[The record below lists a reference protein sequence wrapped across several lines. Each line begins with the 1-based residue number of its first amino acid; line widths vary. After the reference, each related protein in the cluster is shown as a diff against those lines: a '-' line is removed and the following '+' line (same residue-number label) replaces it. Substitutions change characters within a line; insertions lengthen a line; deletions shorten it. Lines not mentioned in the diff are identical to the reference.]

1 MKEYLVPTGDGEAQ
15 FIERRSRF
23 IGHIFLT
30 ETEEEALARLKQM
43 REQYWDATHN
53 VYAYIIRD
61 GATRFSDDGE
71 PGGTAGMPVLQVLQ
85 REELYNVTCV
95 VTRYF
100 GGILLGAGG
109 LVRAYAHG
117 AKIAMDAAG
126 RSIKRIWTNVYLPC
140 PYSWYER
147 IRLEVAAF
155 GGMIRET
162 QFGADVELD
171 LLLPEEQA
179 HLVDGDGYVTLEFT
193 GVEGDNIQHRFLA
206 AGTYTGGSGRLYCSW
221 WVVRQLCEETY
232 GGLTLDS
239 LSAAM
244 ADNRKIG
251 EFWDGYASRY
261 FVAPTKD
268 GTPVPWEGSRL
279 YRTYPFALAVY
290 DDVLVKTVE
299 QLQQN
304 QRLLGLVSWLLGLA
318 SFGVGA
324 VFSILLL
331 RHRSRELKLQFIL
344 GQSRGSILVWALTE
358 HGILSLLGVIIGAG
372 GFWLAF
378 RTAPAWGPVA
388 GFWVMNLAGTALAYL
403 LTMRRK
409 FLESNLGRE

>member
-1 MKEYLVPTGDGEAQ
+1 MKADSSLLTSSGCTVIWREGFGEDM
-15 FIERRSRF
+15 FRGR
-23 IGHIFLT
+23 G
-30 ETEEEALARLKQM
+30 
-43 REQYWDATHN
+43 
-53 VYAYIIRD
+53 
-61 GATRFSDDGE
+61 FS
-71 PGGTAGMPVLQVLQ
+71 
-85 REELYNVTCV
+85 
-95 VTRYF
+95 
-100 GGILLGAGG
+100 
-109 LVRAYAHG
+109 
-117 AKIAMDAAG
+117 
-126 RSIKRIWTNVYLPC
+126 
-140 PYSWYER
+140 
-147 IRLEVAAF
+147 
-155 GGMIRET
+155 
-162 QFGADVELD
+162 

-193 GVEGDNIQHRFLA
+193 GVEGDNIRHRFLA

-279 YRTYPFALAVY
+279 YRTYPFALAIY

-358 HGILSLLGVIIGAG
+358 HGLLSLLGAIIGAG

-378 RTAPAWGPVA
+378 RTAPAWGAAA

>member
-1 MKEYLVPTGDGEAQ
+1 M
-15 FIERRSRF
+15 
-23 IGHIFLT
+23 
-30 ETEEEALARLKQM
+30 
-43 REQYWDATHN
+43 
-53 VYAYIIRD
+53 
-61 GATRFSDDGE
+61 
-71 PGGTAGMPVLQVLQ
+71 
-85 REELYNVTCV
+85 
-95 VTRYF
+95 
-100 GGILLGAGG
+100 
-109 LVRAYAHG
+109 
-117 AKIAMDAAG
+117 
-126 RSIKRIWTNVYLPC
+126 
-140 PYSWYER
+140 
-147 IRLEVAAF
+147 
-155 GGMIRET
+155 
-162 QFGADVELD
+162 
-171 LLLPEEQA
+171 
-179 HLVDGDGYVTLEFT
+179 
-193 GVEGDNIQHRFLA
+193 
-206 AGTYTGGSGRLYCSW
+206 
-221 WVVRQLCEETY
+221 VRQLCEETY

-279 YRTYPFALAVY
+279 YRTYPFALAIY

-318 SFGVGA
+318 SFGAGA

-331 RHRSRELKLQFIL
+331 RHRNRELKLQFIL

-378 RTAPAWGPVA
+378 RTAPAWGAAA

>member
-1 MKEYLVPTGDGEAQ
+1 M
-15 FIERRSRF
+15 
-23 IGHIFLT
+23 
-30 ETEEEALARLKQM
+30 
-43 REQYWDATHN
+43 
-53 VYAYIIRD
+53 
-61 GATRFSDDGE
+61 
-71 PGGTAGMPVLQVLQ
+71 
-85 REELYNVTCV
+85 
-95 VTRYF
+95 
-100 GGILLGAGG
+100 
-109 LVRAYAHG
+109 VR
-117 AKIAMDAAG
+117 K
-126 RSIKRIWTNVYLPC
+126 
-140 PYSWYER
+140 
-147 IRLEVAAF
+147 
-155 GGMIRET
+155 
-162 QFGADVELD
+162 
-171 LLLPEEQA
+171 
-179 HLVDGDGYVTLEFT
+179 
-193 GVEGDNIQHRFLA
+193 
-206 AGTYTGGSGRLYCSW
+206 
-221 WVVRQLCEETY
+221 LCEETY

-244 ADNRKIG
+244 ADNRNIVG
-251 EFWDGYASRY
+251 FWDGDASRY

-279 YRTYPFALAVY
+279 YRTYPFALAIY

>member
-1 MKEYLVPTGDGEAQ
+1 MTPY
-15 FIERRSRF
+15 FF
-23 IGHIFLT
+23 
-30 ETEEEALARLKQM
+30 KQM
-43 REQYWDATHN
+43 RKRTSLCLVVVLTALAFSLALCMLQRSRDQMAARIEE
-53 VYAYIIRD
+53 VYDNLEVRCSVTNLT
-61 GATRFSDDGE
+61 GTQSDQLNLPDWVLRLFDGE
-71 PGGTAGMPVLQVLQ
+71 KTYGNFQDNDLFAPYVRDVQVRSTVYCTTPGDQDRLTLSGVTGLKADSSLLTSSGCTVIW
-85 REELYNVTCV
+85 REG
-95 VTRYF
+95 F
-100 GGILLGAGG
+100 GEDMF
-109 LVRAYAHG
+109 R
-117 AKIAMDAAG
+117 G
-126 RSIKRIWTNVYLPC
+126 RGFS
-140 PYSWYER
+140 
-147 IRLEVAAF
+147 
-155 GGMIRET
+155 
-162 QFGADVELD
+162 

-193 GVEGDNIQHRFLA
+193 GVEGDNIRHRFLA

-279 YRTYPFALAVY
+279 YRTYPFALAIY

-304 QRLLGLVSWLLGLA
+304 QRLLGLVLWLLGLA

-378 RTAPAWGPVA
+378 RTAPAWGAAA

>member
-1 MKEYLVPTGDGEAQ
+1 MTPY
-15 FIERRSRF
+15 FF
-23 IGHIFLT
+23 
-30 ETEEEALARLKQM
+30 KQM
-43 REQYWDATHN
+43 RKRTSLCLVVVLTALAFSLALCMLQRSRDQMAARIEE
-53 VYAYIIRD
+53 VYDNLEVRCSVTNLT
-61 GATRFSDDGE
+61 GTQSDQLNLPDWVLRLFDGE
-71 PGGTAGMPVLQVLQ
+71 KTYGNFQDNDLFAPYVRDVQVRSTVYCTTPGGQDRLTLSGVTGLKADSSLLASSGCTVIW
-85 REELYNVTCV
+85 REG
-95 VTRYF
+95 F
-100 GGILLGAGG
+100 GEDMF
-109 LVRAYAHG
+109 R
-117 AKIAMDAAG
+117 G
-126 RSIKRIWTNVYLPC
+126 RGFS
-140 PYSWYER
+140 
-147 IRLEVAAF
+147 
-155 GGMIRET
+155 
-162 QFGADVELD
+162 

-193 GVEGDNIQHRFLA
+193 GVEGDNIQHHFLA

-279 YRTYPFALAVY
+279 YRTYPFALAIY

>member
-1 MKEYLVPTGDGEAQ
+1 MLRLFDGEKTYGNFQDNDLFAPYVRDVQ
-15 FIERRSRF
+15 VRSTVYCTTPGDQDR
-23 IGHIFLT
+23 LT
-30 ETEEEALARLKQM
+30 LSGVTGLKADSSLLTSSGCTVIW
-43 REQYWDATHN
+43 REGFGEDMF
-53 VYAYIIRD
+53 R
-61 GATRFSDDGE
+61 GRGFS
-71 PGGTAGMPVLQVLQ
+71 
-85 REELYNVTCV
+85 
-95 VTRYF
+95 
-100 GGILLGAGG
+100 
-109 LVRAYAHG
+109 
-117 AKIAMDAAG
+117 
-126 RSIKRIWTNVYLPC
+126 
-140 PYSWYER
+140 
-147 IRLEVAAF
+147 
-155 GGMIRET
+155 
-162 QFGADVELD
+162 

-193 GVEGDNIQHRFLA
+193 GMEGDNIRHRFLA

-279 YRTYPFALAVY
+279 YRTYPFALAIY

-378 RTAPAWGPVA
+378 RTAPAWGAAA

>member
-1 MKEYLVPTGDGEAQ
+1 MTPY
-15 FIERRSRF
+15 FF
-23 IGHIFLT
+23 
-30 ETEEEALARLKQM
+30 KQM
-43 REQYWDATHN
+43 RKRTSLCLVVVLTAL
-53 VYAYIIRD
+53 A
-61 GATRFSDDGE
+61 FSL
-71 PGGTAGMPVLQVLQ
+71 ALCMLQ
-85 REELYNVTCV
+85 RSRDQMAARIEE
-95 VTRYF
+95 
-100 GGILLGAGG
+100 
-109 LVRAYAHG
+109 
-117 AKIAMDAAG
+117 
-126 RSIKRIWTNVYLPC
+126 VYDN
-140 PYSWYER
+140 
-147 IRLEVAAF
+147 LEVRCSVTNLTGTQSDQLNLPDWVLRLFDEEKTYGNFQDNDLFAPYVRDVQVRSTVYCTQPDSQDRLTLSGVTGLKADRSLLASSGCTVVWREGF
-155 GGMIRET
+155 GEDMFRGRG
-162 QFGADVELD
+162 FS

-232 GGLTLDS
+232 GGLTLVS

-279 YRTYPFALAVY
+279 YRTYPFALAIY

>member
-1 MKEYLVPTGDGEAQ
+1 
-15 FIERRSRF
+15 
-23 IGHIFLT
+23 
-30 ETEEEALARLKQM
+30 
-43 REQYWDATHN
+43 
-53 VYAYIIRD
+53 
-61 GATRFSDDGE
+61 
-71 PGGTAGMPVLQVLQ
+71 
-85 REELYNVTCV
+85 
-95 VTRYF
+95 
-100 GGILLGAGG
+100 
-109 LVRAYAHG
+109 
-117 AKIAMDAAG
+117 
-126 RSIKRIWTNVYLPC
+126 
-140 PYSWYER
+140 
-147 IRLEVAAF
+147 
-155 GGMIRET
+155 
-162 QFGADVELD
+162 
-171 LLLPEEQA
+171 
-179 HLVDGDGYVTLEFT
+179 
-193 GVEGDNIQHRFLA
+193 
-206 AGTYTGGSGRLYCSW
+206 
-221 WVVRQLCEETY
+221 
-232 GGLTLDS
+232 
-239 LSAAM
+239 M

-358 HGILSLLGVIIGAG
+358 HGLLSLLGAIIGAG